1 MLLARDII
9 ESGGI
14 PSREQY
20 SAEGLFSEHDLS
32 IDGEPCAALL
42 CPRVAMAQVQT
53 IGTSEPELLAQLGF
67 ATHLS
72 PENFERENL
81 DLVVA
86 VDISGSM
93 AGEKLGATRQ
103 ALRSLVDQL
112 HASDRLGIVAFDD
125 RVSVRAELTT
135 VDEAGREALLRRIEA
150 LEANG
155 GTWIEGGLQAALE
168 MADAEPAEDGVAK
181 RVMILTDAQPNIG
194 ATDPESFLGLARTY
208 AHRDIGLTSFGI
220 GLDLGAELTSE
231 LAKIRGGN
239 SFTLSSREAIER
251 VFETDFDYMVTPVA
265 YDLDV
270 DVLPS
275 AELAIGDSF
284 GAPTDPAGEVR
295 FGASTLFLSSRGG
308 GMGIKLVAASPDEE
322 PLPGGEVAMSLS
334 YEDATSGEQL
344 TDEVVT
350 AFAGGAAF
358 QLLEDDSVVHA
369 ADDAGVFTMA
379 VLIDELAVLDM
390 AADFCTNS
398 ESSADTLEAIARA
411 AARLEQAREVLSED
425 ALAEE
430 AALLWKLAAN
440 VRGGVG
446 NCHY

>member
-1 MLLARDII
+1 MHTLRLTAPALLGLTVSIGCNYGSDMKMATDMGVTQGGSQDMLLARDII

-125 RVSVRAELTT
+125 RVSVRAQLTT

-155 GTWIEGGLQAALE
+155 GTWIEGGL
-168 MADAEPAEDGVAK
+168 
-181 RVMILTDAQPNIG
+181 
-194 ATDPESFLGLARTY
+194 
-208 AHRDIGLTSFGI
+208 
-220 GLDLGAELTSE
+220 
-231 LAKIRGGN
+231 
-239 SFTLSSREAIER
+239 
-251 VFETDFDYMVTPVA
+251 
-265 YDLDV
+265 
-270 DVLPS
+270 
-275 AELAIGDSF
+275 
-284 GAPTDPAGEVR
+284 
-295 FGASTLFLSSRGG
+295 
-308 GMGIKLVAASPDEE
+308 
-322 PLPGGEVAMSLS
+322 
-334 YEDATSGEQL
+334 
-344 TDEVVT
+344 
-350 AFAGGAAF
+350 
-358 QLLEDDSVVHA
+358 
-369 ADDAGVFTMA
+369 
-379 VLIDELAVLDM
+379 
-390 AADFCTNS
+390 
-398 ESSADTLEAIARA
+398 
-411 AARLEQAREVLSED
+411 
-425 ALAEE
+425 
-430 AALLWKLAAN
+430 
-440 VRGGVG
+440 
-446 NCHY
+446 